1 VIRKY
6 SAEREFAVGTPG
18 EVRDQ
23 AWAPVVASL
32 EHAETLHLNVT
43 ATP

>member
-6 SAEREFAVGTPG
+6 SAEREFAVGAPPG
-18 EVRDQ
+18 EVRE

-32 EHAETLHLNVT
+32 EHAEMLHLNVT